1 MRTLI
6 RGLYDTTAGLFFH
19 KKHWVK
25 EEIAFKLTLQS
36 IPVTNVK
43 LHMEEHE
50 QSPGTS
56 YTATHGPVEM
66 RGIAMKKKPIKFTS
80 YARPLRTKMN
90 QC

>member
-1 MRTLI
+1 LPISRGTLI
-6 RGLYDTTAGLFFH
+6 QGLYVSFSQKSNG
-19 KKHWVK
+19 KKK
-25 EEIAFKLTLQS
+25 KIAFKLTLQTIS
-36 IPVTNVK
+36 VTVK
-43 LHMEEHE
+43 LHLEEHE

-66 RGIAMKKKPIKFTS
+66 RGIAMKKTIKFTS